1 GRTART
7 DVGATDVPVSPF
19 LGARTLA
26 HVDPRE
32 LWDCFDLKSL
42 YRLSWGGASTKGADW
57 ERLVATEFDP
67 RLKRY
72 QELAEREPLLEPRA
86 VYGYFPAAGS
96 GDDVIVYDP
105 QDRTRELTRFTF
117 ARQVGGEHLCLADYI
132 AEPKDGGASDVIAL
146 QVVTIG
152 GTATQRTDALQ
163 ARGDYSEAYFLHGF
177 SVQSAE
183 ALAERTHRRIRTELG
198 LANERGKRY
207 SWGYGACPDLTQ
219 HELVWKLLDV
229 ERAIG
234 ASLTSAH
241 QIMPEQSTAA
251 IVIHHPRAAYFNA
264 AAVRELTAV

>member
-1 GRTART
+1 
-7 DVGATDVPVSPF
+7 
-19 LGARTLA
+19 
-26 HVDPRE
+26 
-32 LWDCFDLKSL
+32 
-42 YRLSWGGASTKGADW
+42 
-57 ERLVATEFDP
+57 
-67 RLKRY
+67 
-72 QELAEREPLLEPRA
+72 

-96 GDDVIVYDP
+96 GDDVIVFDP
-105 QDRTRELTRFTF
+105 RDRTRELARFTF
-117 ARQVGGEHLCLADYI
+117 ARQLGGEHLCLADYI
-132 AEPKDGGASDVIAL
+132 AEPKDGGASDVVAL

-183 ALAERTHRRIRTELG
+183 ALAERTHRRIREELG
-198 LANERGKRY
+198 LRDRRGKRY

-219 HELVWKLLDV
+219 HEIVWRLLDV

-264 AAVRELTAV
+264 AAVRELAAV